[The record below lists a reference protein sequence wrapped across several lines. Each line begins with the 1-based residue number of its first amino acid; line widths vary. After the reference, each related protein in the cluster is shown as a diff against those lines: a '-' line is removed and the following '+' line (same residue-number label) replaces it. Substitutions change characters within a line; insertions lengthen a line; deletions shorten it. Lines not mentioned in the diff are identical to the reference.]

1 MCGKYFKLLVS
12 KREACDI
19 KQIMKE
25 ERKAS
30 EAMRVVKEESSP
42 LNKKMKFDDEEDT
55 QEGER
60 QPLKSKDNTAQKKKS
75 KKELPEDNL
84 KKTEGKKG
92 KKKMSE
98 SENVESKVNI
108 NDTIRKIDKKLKK
121 EEKFKNDS

>member
-30 EAMRVVKEESSP
+30 EALRVVKEESSP

-60 QPLKSKDNTAQKKKS
+60 QPLKSKDNTAQKKKKS
-75 KKELPEDNL
+75 KKELPEDNIT
-84 KKTEGKKG
+84 KTEGKKR
-92 KKKMSE
+92 KKRKPE

-121 EEKFKNDS
+121 EEKLAEA

>member
-42 LNKKMKFDDEEDT
+42 FNKKMKLDDVEDT

-60 QPLKSKDNTAQKKKS
+60 QPLKSKDNRAQKKKS